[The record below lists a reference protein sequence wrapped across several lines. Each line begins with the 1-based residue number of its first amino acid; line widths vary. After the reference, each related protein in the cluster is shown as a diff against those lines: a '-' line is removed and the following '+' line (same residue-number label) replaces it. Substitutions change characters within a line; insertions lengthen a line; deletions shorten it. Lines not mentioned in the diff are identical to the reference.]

1 MRPTATRIIVIVLV
15 IALVLVVGVSAFGRA
30 AKDGTERAARLSGP
44 RLLVIAP
51 HPDDETLGAGGAI
64 AQARKD
70 GWHVTVVVVTNGDGF
85 VESLRE
91 PGGPHP
97 TGAALEQL
105 GTRRAKESRRGADAL
120 GVPSADVIFLGYPD
134 SRTMRLWQTNWDAD
148 KPADS
153 LTGARAVPYDF
164 AREPGAAYTGIA
176 LEGTLRQLIRD
187 TKPTT
192 VIFPDPSD
200 RHRDHR
206 AVSAFMQTALARA
219 GYEGVRLTYL
229 VHRPGFPVKL
239 GNDPDASLEPPPS
252 LSAVGTV
259 WRRLRLDPEALAAKK
274 RALTYYPSQLAEERR
289 LLESFVRR
297 NELYGTPPDLAVRPD
312 TSAVLLDPVADT
324 AARRLIPAAD
334 ITSVQ
339 ILKSGEA
346 ARVILH
352 LRGTVAPGVTYG
364 LHVRALSAA
373 GTRSFDARVSRGLIT
388 VERPSSTSVTEGYS
402 ELSSSASQIS
412 LTLPAELTRSADSVM
427 IEADTSAEGA
437 PIDFTA
443 WRLVR
448 LAYGH

>member
-1 MRPTATRIIVIVLV
+1 VRPILIRIIVIVLA
-15 IALVLVVGVSAFGRA
+15 IALALTLGVSAFG
-30 AKDGTERAARLSGP
+30 GAARDLAERPAHLSGP

-51 HPDDETLGAGGAI
+51 HPDDETLGAGGVI

-97 TGAALEQL
+97 TGAALQQL
-105 GTRRAKESRRGADAL
+105 GARRAEESRRGADAL
-120 GVPSADVIFLGYPD
+120 GVPSEDVIFLGYPD

-176 LEGTLRQLIRD
+176 LEGTLRQLIRT

-206 AVSAFMQTALARA
+206 AVSAFTQTALARA
-219 GYEGVRLTYL
+219 GYDGVQLTYL
-229 VHRPGFPVKL
+229 VHRPGFPIKL
-239 GNDPDASLEPPPS
+239 GNDPDASLEPPSS

-259 WRRLRLDPEALAAKK
+259 WHRLRLDPGALGAKK
-274 RALTYYPSQLAEERR
+274 LALTRYPSQLAEERR
-289 LLESFVRR
+289 LLESFVRQ

-312 TSAVLLDPVADT
+312 RPAVLLDPVADT

-339 ILKSGEA
+339 VLKSAAA
-346 ARVILH
+346 ARVVLH
-352 LRGTVAPGVTYG
+352 LRGPVASGVTYG

-373 GTRSFDARVSRGLIT
+373 GTRSFDALVRGGLIT
-388 VERPSSTSVTEGYS
+388 VERPSSTSVTEGLR

-412 LTLPAELTRSADSVM
+412 LTLPTELTRSADSIM
-427 IEADTSAEGA
+427 IEADTSAEGV
-437 PIDFTA
+437 PVDFTA

-448 LAYGH
+448 LAYSH

>member
-1 MRPTATRIIVIVLV
+1 MRPTVTRIIVIALAT
-15 IALVLVVGVSAFGRA
+15 ALVLALGVSAFGGVAR
-30 AKDGTERAARLSGP
+30 DLTGRPARLSAP

-64 AQARKD
+64 AQARRD
-70 GWHVTVVVVTNGDGF
+70 GWKVTVVVVTNGDGF

-97 TGAALEQL
+97 TGAALQQL
-105 GTRRAKESRRGADAL
+105 GARRAEESRRGAEAL
-120 GVPSADVIFLGYPD
+120 GVPSKDVIFLGYPD

-153 LTGARAVPYDF
+153 LTGARAVPYEF

-176 LEGTLRQLIRD
+176 LEGTLRQLIRT

-206 AVSAFMQTALARA
+206 AVSAFTQTALERA
-219 GYEGVRLTYL
+219 GYDGVRLTYL
-229 VHRPGFPVKL
+229 VHRPGFPLKL
-239 GNDPDASLEPPPS
+239 GYDADASLEPPAA

-259 WRRLRLDPEALAAKK
+259 WRRLQLDPGALAAKK
-274 RALTYYPSQLAEERR
+274 LALTRYPSQLAEERQ
-289 LLESFVRR
+289 LLESFLRR
-297 NELYGTPPDLAVRPD
+297 NELFGTPPDLTVRPD
-312 TSAVLLDPVADT
+312 RPAVLLDPAADT
-324 AARRLIPAAD
+324 AARRLIPGAD

-339 ILKSGEA
+339 ILKSGDA
-346 ARVILH
+346 TRVVLH
-352 LRGTVAPGVTYG
+352 LRGPVAPGITYG

-373 GTRSFDARVSRGLIT
+373 GTRSFDALVTEGVIT
-388 VERPSSTSVTEGYS
+388 VERPSSASITKGYG
-402 ELSSSASQIS
+402 ELSSAASQVS
-412 LTLPAELTRSADSVM
+412 LTLPTELTRSADSIM
-427 IEADTSAEGA
+427 IEADTSAEGT
-437 PIDFTA
+437 PVDFTA

-448 LAYGH
+448 LAHGR